1 MKYWLYPKVK
11 INSILSGRE
20 SFRRFTDV
28 YYCSYLDVHWYG
40 GKRDQ
45 SRHCRLDNIMYQFYE
60 KRIFRNESDNA
71 ISKICTKKGISGS
84 YIPSNALNRNIRPKS
99 EHVFLNRNKVNIRH
113 MQLFNW
119 KLKPLP
125 LLLNQYWLWE
135 VFFLQI
141 IQRLT
146 ELESKRIFR
155 ISRQFFVTE
164 TLRPAPWILVIAI

>member
-1 MKYWLYPKVK
+1 MLEPWFIFYYIKSWSMNHKKTP
-11 INSILSGRE
+11 
-20 SFRRFTDV
+20 FR
-28 YYCSYLDVHWYG
+28 
-40 GKRDQ
+40 
-45 SRHCRLDNIMYQFYE
+45 
-60 KRIFRNESDNA
+60 
-71 ISKICTKKGISGS
+71 ISGES
-84 YIPSNALNRNIRPKS
+84 LTSSWFTIGRYFHLSNILPANALNRNIRSKS

>member
-1 MKYWLYPKVK
+1 MVSNNWWNEGKTKWLTLHCKNGTKVVLQ
-11 INSILSGRE
+11 SL
-20 SFRRFTDV
+20 TD
-28 YYCSYLDVHWYG
+28 H
-40 GKRDQ
+40 
-45 SRHCRLDNIMYQFYE
+45 
-60 KRIFRNESDNA
+60 
-71 ISKICTKKGISGS
+71 KICLIQNIENELIILIKYSLITNFKKL
-84 YIPSNALNRNIRPKS
+84 PSNALNRNIRPKS